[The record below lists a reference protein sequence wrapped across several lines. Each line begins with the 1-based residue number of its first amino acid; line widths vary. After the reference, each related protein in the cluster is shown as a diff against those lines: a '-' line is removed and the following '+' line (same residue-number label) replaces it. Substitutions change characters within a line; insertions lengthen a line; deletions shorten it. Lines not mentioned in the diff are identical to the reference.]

1 MFDILRVAIRKK
13 KKKRK
18 INSILSRSIRLLVNI
33 VIAIWKTCVRRTY
46 VRKTRKKYKIVL
58 AKFTNQVDEPR
69 KKEKNTTEGPP
80 SFNSYLRS
88 MHDNEFL
95 PFFFFFF
102 FFSNNS
108 FSITLHSSQYRTI
121 VHPRRRGSRI
131 LVPIFPFAI
140 TIDHTEQIYMYI

>member
-1 MFDILRVAIRKK
+1 MRNTYQFLPIDSTFGQRERERERVYGIFFFNTCSIFFVWRLGKK

-102 FFSNNS
+102 FF
-108 FSITLHSSQYRTI
+108 Q
-121 VHPRRRGSRI
+121 
-131 LVPIFPFAI
+131 
-140 TIDHTEQIYMYI
+140 

>member
-1 MFDILRVAIRKK
+1 MRNTYQFLPIDSTFGQRERERERVYIYGIFFFNTCSIFFVWRLGKK

-102 FFSNNS
+102 FF
-108 FSITLHSSQYRTI
+108 Q
-121 VHPRRRGSRI
+121 
-131 LVPIFPFAI
+131 
-140 TIDHTEQIYMYI
+140 